1 MTVTSLP
8 FSAILFDCDGV
19 LVDSEPIVNKVFR
32 QMLVELGWDISE
44 QECMDLF
51 IGKSFLDEWR
61 IIHERTGLRIDQ
73 DWIDGFR
80 DRRDAALARDLAAMP
95 GAVAAVKAVAGMMGD
110 QFACATGADRRKVEM
125 QLRIAGLD
133 GLFGDRVFSGM
144 ETPRSKPAP
153 DVYLAAAAA
162 LGVDPA
168 TTAVVED
175 SVPGVLAGVAAGA
188 TVFAFAPPTRP
199 YSPAEL
205 LLEAGAH
212 HVVTSMSDL
221 PGLLLGSSPRI
232 RHVSGGHVI
241 ATEPTTIAS

>member
-95 GAVAAVKAVAGMMGD
+95 GAVAAVKAVAGTMGD
-110 QFACATGADRRKVEM
+110 QFACATGRRRYRAARRPSGHRRLPRRRASGGRRCDRLRLRTADATLFPGRTPAGGRRPP
-125 QLRIAGLD
+125 R
-133 GLFGDRVFSGM
+133 GDEHVRP
-144 ETPRSKPAP
+144 PR
-153 DVYLAAAAA
+153 AAA
-162 LGVDPA
+162 G
-168 TTAVVED
+168 
-175 SVPGVLAGVAAGA
+175 
-188 TVFAFAPPTRP
+188 
-199 YSPAEL
+199 
-205 LLEAGAH
+205 
-212 HVVTSMSDL
+212 
-221 PGLLLGSSPRI
+221 
-232 RHVSGGHVI
+232 
-241 ATEPTTIAS
+241 